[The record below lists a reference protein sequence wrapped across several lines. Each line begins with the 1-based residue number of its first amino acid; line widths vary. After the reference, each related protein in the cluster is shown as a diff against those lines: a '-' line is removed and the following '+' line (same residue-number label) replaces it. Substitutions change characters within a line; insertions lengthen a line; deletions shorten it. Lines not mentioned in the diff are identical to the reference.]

1 MKKTVFIVLFLQS
14 IFMWAQITLPIQQ
27 SNIPKN
33 HLVVNYDFSKNT
45 SYSGIGAAVTNLS
58 NSLASDNATLV
69 NTPSFSSS
77 FGYIYLN
84 GYNHYLLSP
93 NLKPYFK
100 SVTATNLQDS
110 HTLSLWI
117 CPVAS
122 SGVIVNELGS
132 ADINSG
138 FRDSQI
144 EMVNGYVK
152 FRVYPA
158 GESDRITSL
167 STIAL
172 NQWHHIAMV
181 YDGATAKG
189 YVDGVLQDSKT
200 YARTNPINNNTNL
213 HYSIGA
219 PCVTHMGSGAAGNFF
234 LAQFK
239 MYNIPLTGADIMQE
253 FTKEIP
259 NFQNKWIP
267 TSTDVFSP
275 ATNSNPTY
283 WSVSSSWV
291 NDGFN
296 GGVNYPHYSPWLNS
310 YLGWAAQVNNLNQ
323 YIILNYHRPTTIAG
337 IVTQGRANN
346 GGQWVSKA
354 HVEVSLDGSTWTR
367 VLTDVVLNY
376 DALNTVTVL
385 FPTTV
390 YAKYVKVIPT
400 DWGYHIT
407 MRLGIIV
414 KPAPIITN
422 GLVLQLDAADLN
434 SYSGTG
440 TTWTDISGSS
450 NNATLINGPVFN
462 SSNGGH
468 FIFDGVNDVV
478 TGTTI
483 PSTSGN
489 NSRTVIAWYKST
501 SNQNTSI
508 LDKGDFGTINTAEQ
522 FFIVAQNGVG
532 DLNAATTIPPSNIG
546 GVYVAFWGND
556 IFYPIPAATIFDGN
570 WHCVAYTYDSSNS
583 SVKIFFDGVFAST
596 IYLWNGSWNTLNSSP
611 YRLQS
616 SINTTNNPYWIGGA
630 RAKMWGKGSEFGNSR
645 IAAVSIYNRSLTEQ
659 EILTNFNALKSRYGM

>member
-132 ADINSG
+132 ADINIG
-138 FRDSQI
+138 FRNSQI

-152 FRVYPA
+152 FRVWP
-158 GESDRITSL
+158 GTEIITSTN
-167 STIAL
+167 TIAL

-181 YDGATAKG
+181 YDGSTTKG
-189 YVDGVLQDSKT
+189 YVDGVLQGSKT
-200 YARTNPINNNTNL
+200 YVRTNPINSGYGL
-213 HYSIGA
+213 HYSVGA
-219 PCVTHMGSGAAGNFF
+219 PCVTNMGSGVSGNFF

-310 YLGWAAQVNNLNQ
+310 YQGWSAQVNNLNQ
-323 YIILNYHRPTTIAG
+323 YIILNYHRPTTITG

-354 HVEVSLDGSTWTR
+354 NVEVSLDGSTWTR

-414 KPAPIITN
+414 KPAPIISN

-440 TTWTDISGSS
+440 TTWADISGSS
-450 NNATLINGPVFN
+450 NNATLINGPTFN
-462 SSNGGH
+462 ASNGGH

-478 TGTTI
+478 KGTTI
-483 PSTSGN
+483 SSTSGN
-489 NSRTVIAWYKST
+489 NSRTVMAWYKSNL
-501 SNQNTSI
+501 NQNLSIIDKGSFGINNAAEQLFIATENSAGEPGFYPPTNPGGIYIAFWSNDIYYPIPTSI
-508 LDKGDFGTINTAEQ
+508 L
-522 FFIVAQNGVG
+522 
-532 DLNAATTIPPSNIG
+532 
-546 GVYVAFWGND
+546 
-556 IFYPIPAATIFDGN
+556 FDGN
-570 WHCVAYTYDSSNS
+570 WHFVAYTYDASNR
-583 SVKIFFDGVFAST
+583 SVSICFDGVFASS
-596 IYLWNGSWNTLNSSP
+596 IYYMNGTWNTLNTKPFILTSA
-611 YRLQS
+611 L
-616 SINTTNNPYWIGGA
+616 NTTNNEYWIGQN
-630 RAKMWGKGSEFGNSR
+630 RAKMWGRGTEYSNSR
-645 IAAVSIYNRSLTEQ
+645 IAGVSIYNRSLTEQ